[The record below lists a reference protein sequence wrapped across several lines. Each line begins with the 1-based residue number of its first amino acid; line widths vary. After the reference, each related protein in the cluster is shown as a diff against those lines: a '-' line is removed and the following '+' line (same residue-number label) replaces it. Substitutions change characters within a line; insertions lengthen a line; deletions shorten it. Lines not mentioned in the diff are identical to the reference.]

1 MAFEVVEWVKNSNA
15 PPRVKGFVS
24 QLPVAIGQS
33 HTYQGAHVQSAL
45 RSGANNLRRRVTGID
60 ELGSAMSE
68 SHRSAI
74 RIFLIDDSELVR
86 RGVKSVLASTLCEPP
101 MQIVGE
107 AATVADGVNGCL
119 RLQPHIVILDIRLPD
134 GSGFDAC
141 RQILAQL
148 PRTRVLMLTAHSNDN
163 LVYDAVTAGA
173 HGYLMKEID
182 GAGLIQALQDVA
194 AGRSILD
201 PEATGRVLRL
211 LRGGTGQSG
220 PDLSVLSAQERRV
233 LALVAEGLTNKQ
245 AGTQLGLSENTVKNY
260 LVSVFEKLQ
269 VKRRAQAAA
278 IYVQQ
283 AAAEK

>member
-1 MAFEVVEWVKNSNA
+1 
-15 PPRVKGFVS
+15 
-24 QLPVAIGQS
+24 
-33 HTYQGAHVQSAL
+33 
-45 RSGANNLRRRVTGID
+45 
-60 ELGSAMSE
+60 
-68 SHRSAI
+68 
-74 RIFLIDDSELVR
+74 
-86 RGVKSVLASTLCEPP
+86 

-107 AATVADGVNGCL
+107 AGTVADGVKACVQ
-119 RLQPHIVILDIRLPD
+119 LQPDVVLLDIRLPD

-141 RQILAQL
+141 RQILGQL
-148 PRTRVLMLTAHSNDN
+148 PKTRVVMLTAHTNDN

-182 GAGLIQALQDVA
+182 AGGLVQALQDVA

-201 PEATGRVLRL
+201 PDATARVLRL
-211 LRGGTGQSG
+211 LRGGTTGEHG

-233 LALVAEGLTNKQ
+233 LALVADGLTNKQ
-245 AGTQLGLSENTVKNY
+245 AGNQLGLSENTVKNY

-283 AAAEK
+283 SGSVK